1 MEVILYSTGC
11 PKCKVLE
18 KKLADKGIQ
27 FEENTDVDKM
37 TELGFESVP
46 ILSVDG
52 TLMDFTSAIAW
63 LNYSVN
69 DNGGCES
76 CKLS

>member
-1 MEVILYSTGC
+1 MKTILYSTGC

-18 KKLADKGIQ
+18 KKLADKGIP
-27 FEENTDVDKM
+27 FEEITDVDAM
-37 TELGFESVP
+37 ESLGFESVP

-76 CKLS
+76 CRLS

>member
-1 MEVILYSTGC
+1 MIILYSTGC
-11 PKCKVLE
+11 PKCNVLK
-18 KKLADKGIQ
+18 KKLADRGIIY
-27 FEENTDVDKM
+27 EEVTDVDAM
-37 TELGFESVP
+37 AELGFESVP

-52 TLMDFTSAIAW
+52 TLMDFVSANAW
-63 LNYSVN
+63 LNYAAD